1 MNRLPV
7 VIAGTNCLSGV
18 TTWAKHLRDAL
29 EGHPRYDVKL
39 LHIVPEP
46 HESVDARDINVSSVE
61 AAQQAIRNLAPL
73 ILLPNYM
80 WELYLAGF
88 EPGVSCIGMCHADSD
103 EQYYRPL
110 GWYEPTISQF
120 IAVSPECSE
129 RLRERLPCRSE
140 DITTLPVRN
149 SGAAQDEPR
158 G

>member
-1 MNRLPV
+1 M
-7 VIAGTNCLSGV
+7 
-18 TTWAKHLRDAL
+18 
-29 EGHPRYDVKL
+29 KL

-46 HESVDARDINVSSVE
+46 HESVDARDINISSVE

-110 GWYEPTISQF
+110 GWYEPTISQ
-120 IAVSPECSE
+120 VHCRES
-129 RLRERLPCRSE
+129 RVLRAASRATALPKRRHYHAP
-140 DITTLPVRN
+140 LRN
-149 SGAAQDEPR
+149 SGAAQDKPR